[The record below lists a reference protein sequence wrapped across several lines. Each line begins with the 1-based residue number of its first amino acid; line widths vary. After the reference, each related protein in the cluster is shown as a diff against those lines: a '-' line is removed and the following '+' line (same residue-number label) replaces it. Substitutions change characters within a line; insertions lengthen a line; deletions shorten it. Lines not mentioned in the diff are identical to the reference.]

1 MSAEEIAAIEPL
13 ERIFRINMVMAE
25 LWTGRH
31 TGAFNLQEIEKQLD
45 RTGW

>member
-1 MSAEEIAAIEPL
+1 
-13 ERIFRINMVMAE
+13 MVMAE

-31 TGAFNLQEIEKQLD
+31 AGTFNLQEIEKQLN